1 MKKII
6 VLTMLL
12 AVVFLS
18 CKKEEKEIKQTIIT
32 PKIEK
37 KMGTIQLNKETFL
50 AKVMNY
56 ETNPSEWK
64 YLGDKPCIIDFYA
77 DWCGPCKAVAPV
89 LEDLAKEYDG
99 KIYIYKVNT
108 DEQQE
113 LAQVFG
119 IQSIPTIYFCPME
132 GEPQMAMGALP
143 KATIKQA
150 IAEVLKVQ

>member
-1 MKKII
+1 MKNLII
-6 VLTMLL
+6 ISF
-12 AVVFLS
+12 VFFTLFTS
-18 CKKEEKEIKQTIIT
+18 CKKEKKEETKIK
-32 PKIEK
+32 PSKIEQ
-37 KMGTIQLNKETFL
+37 KMSTIHLNKEQFL
-50 AKVMNY
+50 EKVMNF
-56 ETNPSEWK
+56 EKTPKDWK

-89 LEDLAKEYDG
+89 LEDLAAEYDG

-108 DEQQE
+108 DEEQE
-113 LAQVFG
+113 LAAAFG

-150 IAEVLKVQ
+150 IKEVLKVE